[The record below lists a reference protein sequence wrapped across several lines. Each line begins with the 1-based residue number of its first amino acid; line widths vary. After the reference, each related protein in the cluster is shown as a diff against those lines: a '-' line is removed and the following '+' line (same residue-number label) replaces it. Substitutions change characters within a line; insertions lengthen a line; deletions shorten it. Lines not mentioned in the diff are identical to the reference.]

1 MSSLEG
7 PNPFAQTWRNQLAAT
22 NPQGSVDLVW
32 SEPVAHIVI
41 NRPEKR
47 NAVSLAMWKAI
58 PYLISEISTNPR
70 ASVVIVKGAG
80 TEAFAAGADITEL
93 EACMGS
99 DERGAAY
106 MDAVENAESALASCG
121 LPVIAAIKGF
131 CIGAGL
137 EIAMACDLRMAT
149 DDSTFAAPPA
159 KLGAN
164 YSHSSTRRLTEL
176 VGVAIRASMRCT
188 GTAEV
193 FGLGDKSMATWH
205 ERIRL
210 AALWDGRN
218 LYARIVEPKLPLNV

>member
-58 PYLISEISTNPR
+58 PYLISEISTNPP

-106 MDAVENAESALASCG
+106 MDAVEMRKAPL
-121 LPVIAAIKGF
+121 LPVASQSSLQLKA
-131 CIGAGL
+131 
-137 EIAMACDLRMAT
+137 
-149 DDSTFAAPPA
+149 FA
-159 KLGAN
+159 
-164 YSHSSTRRLTEL
+164 
-176 VGVAIRASMRCT
+176 
-188 GTAEV
+188 
-193 FGLGDKSMATWH
+193 
-205 ERIRL
+205 
-210 AALWDGRN
+210 
-218 LYARIVEPKLPLNV
+218 